1 MELAE
6 TGDLAARSGVGSWF
20 RVLSVST
27 AVSAF
32 ALVILGGVVRVTES
46 GLGCPDWPLCQGGV
60 LPPRE
65 FHAIVEYSHRIV
77 ASVLVGP
84 LVLATCGAAWIF
96 YRDEKWLLV
105 PATLGL
111 ALLLGQAMLGGV
123 TVVNELPGSIVA
135 AHLALGETLLATLI
149 LISVVAY
156 RGPLQVGRL
165 ALGSRDR
172 FPLLALIA
180 GVALFALLMSGSYV
194 TVSGSTGACLDWPL
208 CQGDV
213 IPDHQLQII
222 HMAHRLVA
230 AFVGLFVLYTVHQGF
245 LGRHRAREV
254 RFLCLAVAA
263 IFLIQVASGAAAVFQ
278 DFPQSIRSLHLAL
291 ATATWGTLASVAI
304 ISQTEGGTR
313 EGEGLHA

>member
-1 MELAE
+1 MFWLSEIANRKPRRATPLRILVAE
-6 TGDLAARSGVGSWF
+6 FVRIWSF
-20 RVLSVST
+20 R
-27 AVSAF
+27 
-32 ALVILGGVVRVTES
+32 
-46 GLGCPDWPLCQGGV
+46 
-60 LPPRE
+60 PPWE
-65 FHAIVEYSHRIV
+65 VHAIIEYSHRIV

-105 PATLGL
+105 PATFGL

-123 TVVNELPGSIVA
+123 TVVNDLPGSIVA
-135 AHLALGETLLATLI
+135 AHLALGETLLANLI
-149 LISVVAY
+149 LIAVVAY

-165 ALGSRDR
+165 ALGNQDR

-180 GVALFALLMSGSYV
+180 GVALFGLLMSGSYV

-213 IPDHQLQII
+213 IPDHKLQII

-245 LGRHRAREV
+245 LGRHRAREI
-254 RFLCLAVAA
+254 RYLCLAVAA
-263 IFLIQVASGAAAVFQ
+263 IFLIQVASGAAAVLQ

-304 ISQTEGGTR
+304 ISQTKGGTL